1 MHFILN
7 CENFIKVYFNDC
19 YYYWNDTALEFYSLH
34 RYLHAFIVGKSKV
47 GDLYRGS
54 LRSRSLQSRSTIL
67 PLFIGPYACCHITAH

>member
-34 RYLHAFIVGKSKV
+34 RYLHAFIVG
-47 GDLYRGS
+47 S
-54 LRSRSLQSRSTIL
+54 LCFSS
-67 PLFIGPYACCHITAH
+67 F